1 MTCAPPIADVAD
13 SAVDRAQLHLALAS
27 VSYMSGQVTDTL
39 VDEAFA
45 DEAVRRLGAG
55 GNPP

>member
-1 MTCAPPIADVAD
+1 VIGQRFDV
-13 SAVDRAQLHLALAS
+13 
-27 VSYMSGQVTDTL
+27 L

-55 GNPP
+55 GIQTP